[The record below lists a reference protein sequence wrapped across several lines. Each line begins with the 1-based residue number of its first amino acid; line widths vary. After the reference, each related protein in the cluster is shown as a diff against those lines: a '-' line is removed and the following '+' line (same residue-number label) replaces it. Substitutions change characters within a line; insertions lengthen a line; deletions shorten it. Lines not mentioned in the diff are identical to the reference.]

1 MNLLLDTHALIW
13 WLADS
18 DRLGRRARNAILR
31 PGAAVFI
38 SSASIW
44 EISIKSALGRVK
56 LKEPLGKCIS
66 HLVASGFH
74 HLPINFEHALA
85 VRDLPPHHPPYH
97 ADPFDRML
105 IAQAQCEDLT
115 LMTADSAIA
124 PYDVRTI
131 DASA

>member
-1 MNLLLDTHALIW
+1 MNLLLDTHVLIW
-13 WLADS
+13 WLQDS
-18 DRLGRRARNAILR
+18 DRLGRRARQAILR

-38 SSASIW
+38 SSASLW
-44 EISIKSALGRVK
+44 EISIKSATGRLK
-56 LKEPLGKCIS
+56 IKEPLGKCIPD
-66 HLVASGFH
+66 LVAGGFH

-97 ADPFDRML
+97 SDPFDRML

-115 LMTADSAIA
+115 LMTVDPAIT
-124 PYDVRTI
+124 PYDIRTI

>member
-1 MNLLLDTHALIW
+1 MNLLLDTHVLIW
-13 WLADS
+13 WLQDS
-18 DRLGRRARNAILR
+18 DKLGRRARQAILR

-38 SSASIW
+38 SSACIW
-44 EISIKSALGRVK
+44 EISIKSALGRLK
-56 LKEPLGKCIS
+56 LKESLGKYIPD
-66 HLVASGFH
+66 LVAGGFH

-85 VRDLPPHHPPYH
+85 VRDLAPHHN
-97 ADPFDRML
+97 DPFDRML

-115 LMTADSAIA
+115 LMTVDPAIT

>member
-13 WLADS
+13 WLQDS
-18 DRLGRRARNAILR
+18 DKLGRRARNAILR

-44 EISIKSALGRVK
+44 EISIKSAAGRLK
-56 LKEPLGKCIS
+56 LKEPLGKCIPD
-66 HLVASGFH
+66 LVASGFH

-85 VRDLPPHHPPYH
+85 VRDLAPHHS
-97 ADPFDRML
+97 DPFDRML

-115 LMTADSAIA
+115 LMTVDPAIT
-124 PYDVRTI
+124 PYGVRTI

>member
-13 WLADS
+13 WLQDS
-18 DRLGRRARNAILR
+18 DKLGRRARNAILR

-38 SSASIW
+38 SSVAIW
-44 EISIKSALGRVK
+44 EISIKSALGRLK
-56 LKEPLGKCIS
+56 LKGSLGKCIPD
-66 HLVASGFH
+66 LVASGFH
-74 HLPINFEHALA
+74 HLPITFEHALA
-85 VRDLPPHHPPYH
+85 IRDLPPHHPPYH
-97 ADPFDRML
+97 SDPLDRML

-115 LMTADSAIA
+115 LMTADSAIT

>member
-1 MNLLLDTHALIW
+1 MNLLLDTHVLIW
-13 WLADS
+13 WLQDS
-18 DRLGRRARNAILR
+18 DRLGRRARHAILR

-44 EISIKSALGRVK
+44 EISIKSALGRLK
-56 LKEPLGKCIS
+56 LKESLGKCIPE
-66 HLVASGFH
+66 LVASGFH

-85 VRDLPPHHPPYH
+85 VRDLPPHHN
-97 ADPFDRML
+97 DPFDRML

-115 LMTADSAIA
+115 LMTADPAIT

>member
-18 DRLGRRARNAILR
+18 DKLGRRARHAILR
-31 PGAAVFI
+31 PRAAVFI

-44 EISIKSALGRVK
+44 EISIKSALGRLK
-56 LKEPLGKCIS
+56 LKESLGKYIPD
-66 HLVASGFH
+66 LVAGGFH

-85 VRDLPPHHPPYH
+85 VRDLPPHRPPYH
-97 ADPFDRML
+97 SDPFDRIL

-115 LMTADSAIA
+115 LMTADPAIT

>member
-1 MNLLLDTHALIW
+1 MNLLLDTHVLIW
-13 WLADS
+13 WLQDS
-18 DRLGRRARNAILR
+18 DRLGRRARHAILR

-38 SSASIW
+38 SSASMW
-44 EISIKSALGRVK
+44 EISIKSAAGRLK
-56 LKEPLGKCIS
+56 IKEPLAKCIPD
-66 HLVASGFH
+66 LVAGGFH

-85 VRDLPPHHPPYH
+85 VRDLPPHHN
-97 ADPFDRML
+97 DPLDRML

-115 LMTADSAIA
+115 LMTVDPAIT